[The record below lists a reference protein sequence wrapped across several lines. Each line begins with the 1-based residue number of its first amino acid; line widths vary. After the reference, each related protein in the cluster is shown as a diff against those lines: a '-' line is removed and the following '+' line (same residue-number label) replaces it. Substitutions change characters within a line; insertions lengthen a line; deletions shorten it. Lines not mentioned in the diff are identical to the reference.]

1 MSTTLL
7 NISTTLLYFNSTK
20 KFSKKLYYGNLKVC
34 WLKKITTPFN
44 TDNSLSATIKW
55 YEDSKFCL
63 TFKGNCLNQNN
74 ATYTPP
80 NRINF
85 SVVYELDTCSQDL
98 NSHFNLKYFLFR
110 CVKLAKNSDSDK
122 YVYSRYSVGSD
133 SRTKLSLPDDS
144 MGKND
149 IIFGVDMSSS
159 VHIDNKKYHNS
170 WIWPNKRIGWYYVN
184 SRSSIFNYQTENFV

>member
-20 KFSKKLYYGNLKVC
+20 KFSKKLYFRNLKVC
-34 WLKKITTPFN
+34 WLRKITTPFN

-55 YEDSKFCL
+55 YEDSKFFL

-85 SVVYELDTCSQDL
+85 FVVYELDTCSQDL
-98 NSHFNLKYFLFR
+98 NSHFNLKCFLFGG
-110 CVKLAKNSDSDK
+110 VKLAKNSDPGK
-122 YVYSRYSVGSD
+122 YVYSRYSVGFD
-133 SRTKLSLPDDS
+133 SRTKLSLPDDN
-144 MGKND
+144 MGEND
-149 IIFGVDMSSS
+149 IIFGADMSSS
-159 VHIDNKKYHNS
+159 VHIDNKK
-170 WIWPNKRIGWYYVN
+170 
-184 SRSSIFNYQTENFV
+184 